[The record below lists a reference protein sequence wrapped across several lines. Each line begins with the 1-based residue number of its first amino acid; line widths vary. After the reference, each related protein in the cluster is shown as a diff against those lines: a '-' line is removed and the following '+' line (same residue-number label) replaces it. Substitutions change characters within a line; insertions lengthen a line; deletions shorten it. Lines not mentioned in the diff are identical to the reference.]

1 MDNYEFII
9 HRIEAMEASMER
21 TARAVDALEKALD
34 AYETVKPDIDRL
46 TDYLESG
53 AWREDFEADE
63 AGLVP
68 KGLKRGVLSEDGLYN
83 LLADIVRV
91 NELMQEQLDGQ
102 PESTESE
109 E

>member
-1 MDNYEFII
+1 MEWNDFTMQ
-9 HRIEAMEASMER
+9 RIAAMEAAFDR
-21 TARAVDALEKALD
+21 TALAVRMLESALD
-34 AYETVKPDIDRL
+34 TYETVKVDIDRL

-68 KGLKRGVLSEDGLYN
+68 KDLTRGVLSADGLYD

-91 NELMQEQLDGQ
+91 NDHLQEMIQD
-102 PESTESE
+102 
-109 E
+109 

>member
-1 MDNYEFII
+1 MNEFTIQ
-9 HRIEAMEASMER
+9 RLAAMEAAFDR
-21 TARAVDALEKALD
+21 TDLAVRMLESALD
-34 AYETVKPDIDRL
+34 TYETVKVDIDRL
-46 TDYLESG
+46 TEYLESG

-68 KGLKRGVLSEDGLYN
+68 GDLKRGVLSEDGLYN

-91 NELMQEQLDGQ
+91 NDHLQELAG
-102 PESTESE
+102 E

>member
-1 MDNYEFII
+1 MNEYTIQ
-9 HRIEAMEASMER
+9 RIVAMEAAFDR
-21 TARAVDALEKALD
+21 TALAVQMLEAALD
-34 AYETVKPDIDRL
+34 TYETVKVDIDRL
-46 TDYLESG
+46 TEYLESG

-68 KGLKRGVLSEDGLYN
+68 GDLKRGVLSEDGLYD

-91 NELMQEQLDGQ
+91 NEHLQSLAA
-102 PESTESE
+102 E

>member
-1 MDNYEFII
+1 MEMNEFTMQ
-9 HRIEAMEASMER
+9 RIAAMEAAFDR
-21 TARAVDALEKALD
+21 TALAVRMLESALD
-34 AYETVKPDIDRL
+34 TYETAKVDIDRL
-46 TDYLESG
+46 TDYLDSG

-68 KGLKRGVLSEDGLYN
+68 ATLKRGVLSEDGLYD

-91 NELMQEQLDGQ
+91 NEHLQSLAA
-102 PESTESE
+102 E

>member
-1 MDNYEFII
+1 MNEFTIQ
-9 HRIEAMEASMER
+9 RIAAMEAAFDR
-21 TARAVDALEKALD
+21 TDLAVRMLESAPD
-34 AYETVKPDIDRL
+34 TYETVKVDIDRL

-68 KGLKRGVLSEDGLYN
+68 GGLKRGVLSEDGLYN

-91 NELMQEQLDGQ
+91 NEHLQELAG
-102 PESTESE
+102 E

>member
-1 MDNYEFII
+1 MNEYTIQ
-9 HRIEAMEASMER
+9 RIVAMEAAFDR
-21 TARAVDALEKALD
+21 TALAVQMLEAALD
-34 AYETVKPDIDRL
+34 TYETVKVDIDRL

-68 KGLKRGVLSEDGLYN
+68 GDLKRGVLSEDGLYD

-91 NELMQEQLDGQ
+91 NEHLQELAAGA
-102 PESTESE
+102 
-109 E
+109 

>member
-1 MDNYEFII
+1 MNEYTIQ
-9 HRIEAMEASMER
+9 RIVAMEAAFDR
-21 TARAVDALEKALD
+21 TALAVQMLEAALD
-34 AYETVKPDIDRL
+34 TYETVKVDIDRL

-68 KGLKRGVLSEDGLYN
+68 GDLKRGVLSEDGLYD

-91 NELMQEQLDGQ
+91 NEHLQELAG
-102 PESTESE
+102 E

>member
-1 MDNYEFII
+1 MNEYTIQ
-9 HRIEAMEASMER
+9 RIVAMEAAFDR
-21 TARAVDALEKALD
+21 TALAVQMLEAALD
-34 AYETVKPDIDRL
+34 TYETVKVDIDRL
-46 TDYLESG
+46 TEYLESG

-68 KGLKRGVLSEDGLYN
+68 GELKRGVLSEDGLYD

-91 NELMQEQLDGQ
+91 NEHLQELAG
-102 PESTESE
+102 E

>member
-1 MDNYEFII
+1 MELNEFTLQ
-9 HRIEAMEASMER
+9 RIAAMEAAMDR
-21 TARAVDALEKALD
+21 TAEAVAALEKALD
-34 AYETVKPDIDRL
+34 AYETVRPDIDRL

-68 KGLKRGVLSEDGLYN
+68 KDLKRGVLSEDGLYN

-91 NELMQEQLDGQ
+91 NELMQEQLQDD
-102 PESTESE
+102 SE
-109 E
+109 ENPEEE

>member
-1 MDNYEFII
+1 MNEYTVQ
-9 HRIEAMEASMER
+9 RIVAMEAAFDR
-21 TARAVDALEKALD
+21 TALAVQMLEAALD
-34 AYETVKPDIDRL
+34 TYETVKVDIDRL
-46 TDYLESG
+46 TEYLESG

-68 KGLKRGVLSEDGLYN
+68 GDLKRGVLSEDGLYD

-91 NELMQEQLDGQ
+91 NEHLQELAG
-102 PESTESE
+102 E